1 MGKLQGRRGPEH
13 AEMISAWDNAVE
25 SACAEALRA
34 ERFGDEARAEVAFA
48 RLQALVE
55 TASMMAQA
63 AS

>member
-1 MGKLQGRRGPEH
+1 
-13 AEMISAWDNAVE
+13 MISAWDNAVE